1 MEMSTS
7 RPAPKHRRASATVVR
22 ALLAVPLL
30 YKLLI
35 ANVAI
40 VVLGAVVG
48 TAFTAELVRFD
59 PTASTVKL
67 IGVFGLVGVGVSA
80 LANVVVLK
88 LALSPLKRLERTA
101 ERVER
106 GDRDAYVAR
115 SPLADAELQHLTE
128 TFNNTLARL
137 ASYRRRLRDA
147 GAAAVRAAEGE
158 RKRIAREL
166 HDETAPALVAL
177 LVRLRVARA
186 AGDPTMRETQLEEVR
201 NGLVNTIEGLRR
213 IARALRP
220 AALDEMGVVKAIE
233 EHARSLS
240 ETTGLRVEVTAD
252 RVEGLLTPD
261 AELALYRTVQ
271 EALSNAVRHAAANVV
286 RVRIERRDNVIV
298 AVISDDG
305 TGFAVAE
312 ELQAPGD
319 AFGLFGMQE
328 RAEYLGGR
336 VAISSN
342 PGGGTVVQI
351 QIPIKPEDEIV

>member
-1 MEMSTS
+1 
-7 RPAPKHRRASATVVR
+7 
-22 ALLAVPLL
+22 
-30 YKLLI
+30 
-35 ANVAI
+35 
-40 VVLGAVVG
+40 
-48 TAFTAELVRFD
+48 
-59 PTASTVKL
+59 
-67 IGVFGLVGVGVSA
+67 
-80 LANVVVLK
+80 
-88 LALSPLKRLERTA
+88 
-101 ERVER
+101 
-106 GDRDAYVAR
+106 
-115 SPLADAELQHLTE
+115 
-128 TFNNTLARL
+128 
-137 ASYRRRLRDA
+137 
-147 GAAAVRAAEGE
+147 
-158 RKRIAREL
+158 
-166 HDETAPALVAL
+166 
-177 LVRLRVARA
+177 
-186 AGDPTMRETQLEEVR
+186 MRETQLEEVR

>member
-1 MEMSTS
+1 MSTS
-7 RPAPKHRRASATVVR
+7 RQTPQHLKGSASVVR
-22 ALLAVPLL
+22 ALLGFPML

-48 TAFTAELVRFD
+48 TAFTAELVRVD
-59 PTASTVKL
+59 PTFSTAKI
-67 IGVFGLVGVGVSA
+67 IGVFGLIGVGVSA

-88 LALSPLKRLERTA
+88 LALSPLKRLEQTA
-101 ERVER
+101 KRIER
-106 GDRDAYVAR
+106 GELDAYVPQ
-115 SPLADAELQHLTE
+115 SPLADTELQHLTE
-128 TFNNTLARL
+128 TFNHTLTRL

-186 AGDPTMRETQLEEVR
+186 AGDPTTREAQLEEVR
-201 NGLVNTIEGLRR
+201 DGLVNTIEGLRR

-220 AALDEMGVVKAIE
+220 AALDEMGVVRAIE
-233 EHARSLS
+233 DHARSLS
-240 ETTGLRVEVTAD
+240 ETTGLRVEVAAD
-252 RVEGLLTPD
+252 RVEGLLTAD

-271 EALSNAVRHAAANVV
+271 EALSNAVRHAAASVV
-286 RVRIERRDNVIV
+286 HVRIERRDNVIV

-305 TGFAVAE
+305 MGFAVAE
-312 ELQAPGD
+312 ELHTPGA

-336 VAISSN
+336 VEISSS
-342 PGGGTVVQI
+342 PGEGAVVRI
-351 QIPIKPEDEIV
+351 QIPVGPERDIA

>member
-1 MEMSTS
+1 MRTRSYSTLP
-7 RPAPKHRRASATVVR
+7 R
-22 ALLAVPLL
+22 
-30 YKLLI
+30 
-35 ANVAI
+35 
-40 VVLGAVVG
+40 
-48 TAFTAELVRFD
+48 
-59 PTASTVKL
+59 
-67 IGVFGLVGVGVSA
+67 
-80 LANVVVLK
+80 
-88 LALSPLKRLERTA
+88 
-101 ERVER
+101 
-106 GDRDAYVAR
+106 
-115 SPLADAELQHLTE
+115 
-128 TFNNTLARL
+128 
-137 ASYRRRLRDA
+137 
-147 GAAAVRAAEGE
+147 VRAAEGE

>member
-1 MEMSTS
+1 
-7 RPAPKHRRASATVVR
+7 VVR

-128 TFNNTLARL
+128 SPCR
-137 ASYRRRLRDA
+137 
-147 GAAAVRAAEGE
+147 
-158 RKRIAREL
+158 
-166 HDETAPALVAL
+166 
-177 LVRLRVARA
+177 
-186 AGDPTMRETQLEEVR
+186 
-201 NGLVNTIEGLRR
+201 
-213 IARALRP
+213 
-220 AALDEMGVVKAIE
+220 
-233 EHARSLS
+233 
-240 ETTGLRVEVTAD
+240 
-252 RVEGLLTPD
+252 
-261 AELALYRTVQ
+261 
-271 EALSNAVRHAAANVV
+271 
-286 RVRIERRDNVIV
+286 
-298 AVISDDG
+298 
-305 TGFAVAE
+305 
-312 ELQAPGD
+312 
-319 AFGLFGMQE
+319 
-328 RAEYLGGR
+328 
-336 VAISSN
+336 
-342 PGGGTVVQI
+342 
-351 QIPIKPEDEIV
+351 